1 MFLTEEKWLKIFKI
15 TENSETISL
24 NQFIK
29 QFKVKSTRLFNL
41 NEVIKSGKYQPND
54 LEPLLDFY
62 NNRESYLRRFY
73 KNNLELPFDLNEK
86 GYPKNKNQLPNI
98 FNFQNIEP
106 QITNTLY
113 PQYKTIS
120 RNLYYKQ
127 ILEETGTIQGNVKS
141 FLLVLKNFFN
151 KNIIDYK
158 LLSPSILKLI
168 EKGQIGSVLS
178 GIYFRASIL
187 NPFLAYSTLQIYGN
201 LPNNYKNATVLT
213 PTLGWSTY
221 MEGIMSDE
229 RIGNYIGIDVI
240 PDVCN
245 KTKEIAK
252 MFYPNKKINIFC
264 TPSEDVYKNKN
275 IIAKIKNTVD
285 FIFFSPPY
293 FALELYKGG
302 NQSTNRYSTYEE
314 WLDGY
319 WLPTMKL
326 CYESLKKN
334 RRMCYIISGYKSGK
348 KSFNLEKDMVHI
360 SKKVGFNLIKKHY
373 LIKANVGFTTHR
385 QYKET
390 LFIFDKK

>member
-15 TENSETISL
+15 TENSDKISL

-54 LEPLLDFY
+54 LKPLLDFY

-86 GYPKNKNQLPNI
+86 GYPKNKKQLPNI
-98 FNFQNIEP
+98 FNFDNIEP

-113 PQYKTIS
+113 PLYKTIS

-127 ILEETGTIQGNVKS
+127 ILEETGTIQGNVTS
-141 FLLVLKNFFN
+141 FLSVLKNFLN
-151 KNIIDYK
+151 KHIIDYK

-168 EKGQIGSVLS
+168 GKGKIGSVLS

-201 LPNNYKNATVLT
+201 LPKDYKNATVLT

-245 KTKEIAK
+245 KTKEVAK

-264 TPSEDVYKNKN
+264 TPSEDVYQNKN

-293 FALELYKGG
+293 FTLELYKGG
-302 NQSTNRYSTYEE
+302 NQSTNRYSTYDE

-360 SKKVGFNLIKKHY
+360 SKKVGFHLIKKHY